1 MADCINWI
9 NLIWAG
15 ASPGIA
21 SDLPGEK
28 VAEDISKTRMIPKGT
43 DALSPALSYDTNQ
56 NNAQNNF
63 TWNLPRDL
71 VWSQKD
77 EEVEN
82 MAVRIIIDRKVKK
95 GKESDFAKIL
105 RELRSKAIP
114 SKGYIS
120 GETLR
125 AQDDPHN
132 YIVIT
137 TWQSVEDWKAW
148 EKNLERKKIQAKIE
162 KLMARPTKTKI
173 YLYA

>member
-1 MADCINWI
+1 
-9 NLIWAG
+9 
-15 ASPGIA
+15 
-21 SDLPGEK
+21 
-28 VAEDISKTRMIPKGT
+28 MI
-43 DALSPALSYDTNQ
+43 
-56 NNAQNNF
+56 
-63 TWNLPRDL
+63 
-71 VWSQKD
+71 SQKG
-77 EEVEN
+77 EVAK

-95 GKESDFAKIL
+95 GMESEFSKML

-125 AQDDPHN
+125 AEHDPHN

-137 TWQSVEDWKAW
+137 TWQSVDDWKAW
-148 EKNLERKKIQAKIE
+148 ERSPERKKIQAKIE